1 MGLSLSGFQDRL
13 RTNPTTRPRL
23 VRRKDFVFTTNHI
36 EKLDLALIRRGRMG
50 KHIELSYCKFEA
62 FKVLAKNYFD
72 IESHPLFK
80 KISQLLEE
88 VNMSPADVAENL
100 IPKIEDGDAET
111 CLESL
116 IQALEERRRC
126 TKQRK

>member
-1 MGLSLSGFQDRL
+1 
-13 RTNPTTRPRL
+13 
-23 VRRKDFVFTTNHI
+23 
-36 EKLDLALIRRGRMG
+36 MG

-116 IQALEERRRC
+116 IQALEERRRS